1 MGHQMMLPPV
11 LAVEGLKWTEQ
22 EGLPL
27 AREVLG
33 NADGVIPDSIG
44 QERSSLDNGGGA
56 LNEGLQENPYAPKH
70 GIAAEGKVK
79 AWSLPSQD
87 AAYAPSPQNGGERP

>member
-1 MGHQMMLPPV
+1 MV
-11 LAVEGLKWTEQ
+11 KAV

-33 NADGVIPDSIG
+33 NANGAIHDSIG
-44 QERSSLDNGGGA
+44 QERSSLDNDGGSQ
-56 LNEGLQENPYAPKH
+56 NEGLQGNPYVPEH

-79 AWSLPSQD
+79 
-87 AAYAPSPQNGGERP
+87 E

>member
-1 MGHQMMLPPV
+1 MEHQMTLPLVQAPR
-11 LAVEGLKWTEQ
+11 ELKWMEQ

-33 NADGVIPDSIG
+33 NADGAIAESSV
-44 QERSSLDNGGGA
+44 QERSSLDNGDGA
-56 LNEGLQENPYAPKH
+56 QPEGLQENPYAPKH

-79 AWSLPSQD
+79 EWSLPSQD

>member
-1 MGHQMMLPPV
+1 MERQTMLPLVQAPR
-11 LAVEGLKWTEQ
+11 ELKWMEQ

-44 QERSSLDNGGGA
+44 QERSSLDNGGRA
-56 LNEGLQENPYAPKH
+56 QNEGLQENPYAPKH
-70 GIAAEGKVK
+70 GITAEGKV
-79 AWSLPSQD
+79 
-87 AAYAPSPQNGGERP
+87 NE

>member
-1 MGHQMMLPPV
+1 MEHQMMLPLVQAPR
-11 LAVEGLKWTEQ
+11 ELKWMEQ

-33 NADGVIPDSIG
+33 NADGAIPDSIG

-56 LNEGLQENPYAPKH
+56 QPEGLQENPYVPKH
-70 GIAAEGKVK
+70 GIAAEGKVTE
-79 AWSLPSQD
+79 WRLPS
-87 AAYAPSPQNGGERP
+87 

>member
-1 MGHQMMLPPV
+1 MEKV
-11 LAVEGLKWTEQ
+11 V

-44 QERSSLDNGGGA
+44 QERSFLDNGGGA
-56 LNEGLQENPYAPKH
+56 QNEGLQENPYAPKH
-70 GIAAEGKVK
+70 GIAAEEK
-79 AWSLPSQD
+79 Q
-87 AAYAPSPQNGGERP
+87 QNGVCPRKTPLMHLLLKMEEGGHNQMMGAKVVALRDTE

>member
-1 MGHQMMLPPV
+1 M
-11 LAVEGLKWTEQ
+11 
-22 EGLPL
+22 

-33 NADGVIPDSIG
+33 NADGAIPDSIS
-44 QERSSLDNGGGA
+44 QERSFLDNGGGA
-56 LNEGLQENPYAPKH
+56 QNEDLHENPYAPKH
-70 GIAAEGKVK
+70 GIAAKRKVK

>member
-1 MGHQMMLPPV
+1 MGHQMMLPLVQAPRK
-11 LAVEGLKWTEQ
+11 LKWMEQ

-33 NADGVIPDSIG
+33 NADGAIAESIG

-56 LNEGLQENPYAPKH
+56 QNEDLQENPYAPKH
-70 GIAAEGKVK
+70 GIVAEEKVNEWK
-79 AWSLPSQD
+79 PPS
-87 AAYAPSPQNGGERP
+87 

>member
-1 MGHQMMLPPV
+1 MV
-11 LAVEGLKWTEQ
+11 RVVEELT
-22 EGLPL
+22 L

-33 NADGVIPDSIG
+33 NADGAIPDSIG

-70 GIAAEGKVK
+70 GIAAEGKVNEWK
-79 AWSLPSQD
+79 PPS
-87 AAYAPSPQNGGERP
+87 

>member
-1 MGHQMMLPPV
+1 MMLPPV
-11 LAVEGLKWTEQ
+11 LAVEGLKWMEQ

-33 NADGVIPDSIG
+33 NADGAIADSIV

-56 LNEGLQENPYAPKH
+56 QPEGLQENPYVPKH
-70 GIAAEGKVK
+70 GIAAEGKVTEWK
-79 AWSLPSQD
+79 PPS
-87 AAYAPSPQNGGERP
+87 

>member
-1 MGHQMMLPPV
+1 M
-11 LAVEGLKWTEQ
+11 

-27 AREVLG
+27 AWEVLG
-33 NADGVIPDSIG
+33 NADGAIPNSIG

-56 LNEGLQENPYAPKH
+56 QNEGLKGNPYAPEH

-79 AWSLPSQD
+79 EWCLPS
-87 AAYAPSPQNGGERP
+87 